1 MVMEKSVDELKMEIV
16 EFTRRLYMRGLIVG
30 TGGNVSVRIPD
41 SPYIL
46 VTPSGLCKGYLK
58 PSDIVKIDLDGR
70 IVEGRLKPTS
80 ETPMHIEIYKARR
93 DVNAIVHA
101 HPPFC
106 TGFSCAGIPLDKP
119 ILPEAVIVLGEITVV
134 EYETPGTMSLAR
146 KVAEAAKKCDV
157 LVLENH
163 GSVALGENL
172 EQAYVRT
179 EVLEEYAKVLLISN
193 LLGGPKILSEEEV
206 RRLRG
211 FKIYGQ
217 SASDPA

>member
-1 MVMEKSVDELKMEIV
+1 MAVEKSVNELKMEIV
-16 EFTRRLYMRGLIVG
+16 EFTRRLYMRRLIVG

-58 PSDIVKIDLDGR
+58 PSDIVKIDMDGR
-70 IVEGRLKPTS
+70 VIDGRLKPTS
-80 ETPMHIEIYKARR
+80 ETPMHTEIYKARR

-119 ILPEAVIVLGEITVV
+119 ILPEAVMVLGEITMV
-134 EYETPGTMSLAR
+134 EYETPGTMSLAK

-172 EQAYVRT
+172 EQAYIRT

-193 LLGGPKILSEEEV
+193 LLGSPKVLSEDEV
-206 RRLRG
+206 KRLRK
-211 FKIYGQ
+211 FKVYGQ
-217 SASDPA
+217 SALDLA

>member
-1 MVMEKSVDELKMEIV
+1 MEKSVDELKMEIV

-58 PSDIVKIDLDGR
+58 PSDIVKIDMDGR
-70 IVEGRLKPTS
+70 VVEGRLKPTS
-80 ETPMHIEIYKARR
+80 ETPMHTEIYKARR

-119 ILPEAVIVLGEITVV
+119 ILPEAVIVLGEIGMVD
-134 EYETPGTMSLAR
+134 YETPGTMSLAK

-157 LVLENH
+157 LVLKNH

-172 EQAYVRT
+172 EQAYIRT
-179 EVLEEYAKVLLISN
+179 EVLEEYAKVLLVSN
-193 LLGGPKILSEEEV
+193 LLGGPKVLSGDEV

-211 FKIYGQ
+211 LKTYGQ
-217 SASDPA
+217 SALDLA